1 MHQICHAAKE
11 APSEEGRRPK
21 AAAESGQRCPSVR
34 PVRYHAAQGAIYRI
48 ADPEPGDPADHL
60 RVIDEEGED
69 YLYPAERFR
78 TVR

>member
-1 MHQICHAAKE
+1 MTRTRRVRCIDNSGLE
-11 APSEEGRRPK
+11 ASLRR
-21 AAAESGQRCPSVR
+21 
-34 PVRYHAAQGAIYRI
+34 GAIYRI